1 MKSKL
6 KLYFFKKSK
15 NFYKLR
21 FKCVLEI
28 IVKIL
33 FLIKNWDSNLFN
45 KEGNSVFKIMVIL
58 IKSMFYFVIIKLDIL
73 VCFFCRIVFL

>member
-33 FLIKNWDSNLFN
+33 FLIKNWDNNLFN

-73 VCFFCRIVFL
+73 VCFFRRIVFL

>member
-73 VCFFCRIVFL
+73 VCFFRRIVFL